1 MIKNLFCILFLGLIV
16 SACNRKDSEA
26 LVYKDVYSINLN
38 GLHKK
43 NAQLS
48 ALIAFE
54 SQYEK
59 TNFKLKDIDVDISID
74 GIDIGTFYSKEP
86 LSLKAKSQIKI
97 PLTYSFENSKIEDE
111 DGSSSTSYIVVLK
124 GNASFTDDQGN
135 QEKVSFSHK
144 ETVNTIA
151 GFKERKKDKK
161 NDSEKDGLSRSEIRK
176 ILKEKKRELK
186 LENGQ

>member
-1 MIKNLFCILFLGLIV
+1 MIKNLLCILFLGLIV

-74 GIDIGTFYSKEP
+74 GIDIGTFYSKDP
-86 LSLKAKSQIKI
+86 LSLKAKS
-97 PLTYSFENSKIEDE
+97 N
-111 DGSSSTSYIVVLK
+111 
-124 GNASFTDDQGN
+124 
-135 QEKVSFSHK
+135 
-144 ETVNTIA
+144 
-151 GFKERKKDKK
+151 
-161 NDSEKDGLSRSEIRK
+161 
-176 ILKEKKRELK
+176 
-186 LENGQ
+186 

>member
-1 MIKNLFCILFLGLIV
+1 MIKNLLSILFLGLIIT
-16 SACNRKDSEA
+16 ACNRKDSEA
-26 LVYKDVYSINLN
+26 LVYKDVYSMNLN

-74 GIDIGTFYSKEP
+74 GIDIGTYYSKDP
-86 LSLKAKSQIKI
+86 LMLKAKSKIKI
-97 PLTYSFENSKIEDE
+97 PLSYTFENSKIQDE
-111 DGSSSTSYIVVLK
+111 DGSSSSSYIVVLK
-124 GNASFTDDQGN
+124 GTASFTDDQGN
-135 QEKVSFSHK
+135 EEKVSFSHK

-151 GFKERKKDKK
+151 GFKERRKAKI
-161 NDSEKDGLSRSEIRK
+161 NTSVEKDLSRSEVRK
-176 ILKEKKRELK
+176 LRKEKRRDLK
-186 LENGQ
+186 LEESQ